1 MLLVA
6 TVSEIR
12 ALKIV
17 RVENDIQISECGQ
30 KIQTDGLVTKITQF
44 KKNNRIFYGGKQVN
58 ITELKLS
65 DNIYDRL
72 KEFFTQGTK
81 KLKKEQHMDSVFS
94 KMIPEFFKFGDKKE
108 VHDIKID
115 EQRNVLF
122 CLSYSVD
129 RYECETGVIDIID
142 LGTLGDSFKK
152 ITTIY

>member
-1 MLLVA
+1 
-6 TVSEIR
+6 
-12 ALKIV
+12 
-17 RVENDIQISECGQ
+17 
-30 KIQTDGLVTKITQF
+30 
-44 KKNNRIFYGGKQVN
+44 
-58 ITELKLS
+58 
-65 DNIYDRL
+65 
-72 KEFFTQGTK
+72 
-81 KLKKEQHMDSVFS
+81 MDSVFS